1 MNNTRENIVNIS
13 FTLFVQK
20 SYKEVTIKEI
30 VEKAGVSQGAFFHY
44 FKSKEQ
50 LFKEIVDN
58 SFSSILGNFYSRLS
72 KDSLYLFYHDYI
84 NIFLD
89 GIFVKSVIDEGEE
102 FGINY
107 FSLIFEALKIF
118 PDLQE
123 KLSQSQQMELDSW
136 KEIISIARNKG
147 EIKSVIE
154 DEQIANIFIY
164 SSDGIGMRCV
174 LKKSSSEFMKSV
186 LLSTW
191 DSFYCSLKV

>member
-58 SFSSILGNFYSRLS
+58 SFSSIMSIFYSRLS

-89 GIFVKSVIDEGEE
+89 GIFVKSIIDEGEK

-118 PDLQE
+118 PDFQE
-123 KLSQSQQMELDSW
+123 KLSQSQQVELDSW

>member
-58 SFSSILGNFYSRLS
+58 ALSSVMGIFYSRLS

-89 GIFVKSVIDEGEE
+89 SIFVKSVIGEGEE

-118 PDLQE
+118 PDFQE
-123 KLSQSQQMELDSW
+123 KLSQSQQVELDSW
-136 KEIISIARNKG
+136 KEIINIAKNKG

-154 DEQIANIFIY
+154 DEQIANIFICL
-164 SSDGIGMRCV
+164 SDGIGMRCV
-174 LKKSSSEFMKSV
+174 LKKSSSEFMRSV

-191 DSFYCSLKV
+191 DSFYCSLKG